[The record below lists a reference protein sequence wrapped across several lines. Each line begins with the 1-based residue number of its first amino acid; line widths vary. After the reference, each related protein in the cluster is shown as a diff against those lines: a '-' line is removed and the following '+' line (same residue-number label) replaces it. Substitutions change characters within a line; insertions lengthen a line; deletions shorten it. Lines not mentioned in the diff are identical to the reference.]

1 MVAELVAVEA
11 EDFVEAEVLA
21 AHSAV
26 AEGEPFAAA
35 DIVAASAADMVGA
48 SAADMVAASAA
59 VTAGTAVMV
68 DGDEDIG
75 VVGASD
81 SVSAGPTLMDI
92 PTMGIPTITDTPV
105 TTDTI
110 LMPTTGT
117 APMGHTLRIRLL
129 PHRMAEL

>member
-35 DIVAASAADMVGA
+35 DMVGA
-48 SAADMVAASAA
+48 SAADMVAASVA

-92 PTMGIPTITDTPV
+92 PTTDIPTITGTRV

-110 LMPTTGT
+110 LTPTTGT

>member
-35 DIVAASAADMVGA
+35 DMVGA
-48 SAADMVAASAA
+48 SAADMVAASVA

-110 LMPTTGT
+110 LTPMALTT
-117 APMGHTLRIRLL
+117 PMGHTLRIRLL
-129 PHRMAEL
+129 PHRMAEF